1 MPRVSVILSS
11 LNHGKYIAAAIQS
24 VLDQTF
30 PDFELFIIDDCSE
43 DDSWE
48 IIQSFRDPRIIATR
62 NPKRMRGVYGFNETI
77 LHRARGDYIAI
88 HHSDDVFLPAKLASQ
103 VVYLDDHPAIAAAF
117 TGVEIIN
124 ESGGIFTDVG
134 HFYFDAFV
142 QPNRSRHEWLRHFL
156 FRGNNLCHPSV
167 MLRRTC
173 LDTIGLYDRRFGQL
187 ADLDMWVRLC
197 LHFDIHVLPQALLRF
212 RVRDQERNQSGNRIE
227 TRIRCFVELQQ
238 ILRHYLDIRST
249 ADLKLVLPE
258 LAISS
263 DLPPHPAVP
272 FALAAFATRQES
284 DALRAFGLSVLYELM
299 CLPETARQ
307 IEESFGFTYQDLVRL
322 SGSSEFDFTHLKYL
336 TELEQEIQRIKS
348 TVSWQLTKPLR
359 LLANLP
365 RILHEIFSNRGGGH
379 GN

>member
-77 LHRARGDYIAI
+77 RQRASGDYIAI

-103 VVYLDDHPAIAAAF
+103 VAFLDDHPTIAAAF
-117 TGVEIIN
+117 TGVEIID
-124 ESGGIFTDVG
+124 EGGDVFTDDG
-134 HFYFDAFV
+134 HFYFDAFA

-156 FRGNNLCHPSV
+156 LQGNSLCHPSV

-173 LDTIGLYDRRFGQL
+173 LDVIGLYDRRFGQL

-197 LHFDIHVLPQALLRF
+197 LHFDIHVLPQSLLRF
-212 RVRDQERNQSGNRIE
+212 RVRDQERNQSGNRVE
-227 TRIRCFVELQQ
+227 TRIRCFFELQQ
-238 ILRHYLDIRST
+238 ILRHYLEIRNT
-249 ADLKLVLPE
+249 ADLKLILPE

-272 FALAAFATRQES
+272 FALATFATHQDS
-284 DALRAFGLSVLYELM
+284 DALRAFGLSMLYELM

-307 IEESFGFTYQDLVRL
+307 IEELFGFTYQDLVRL

-336 TELEQEIQRIKS
+336 SEIEQEIQRMKGS
-348 TVSWQLTKPLR
+348 LSWQVTKPLR
-359 LLANLP
+359 FLVFLWRKLA
-365 RILHEIFSNRGGGH
+365 RSDH
-379 GN
+379 G